1 LKKLSELKVKEDYTV
16 ILGDKDGK
24 SAIKFGAMEPDAIM
38 MKDVDGKMEPM
49 GEELLQTENRF
60 KLSAVGKNGEKDIDE

>member
-1 LKKLSELKVKEDYTV
+1 MKKLSELKVKEDYTV

-38 MKDVDGKMEPM
+38 MKEVDGKMEPM
-49 GEELLQTENRF
+49 GEELPQTENRF